1 MFLFVT
7 SFMDFLAS
15 FFLDPTR
22 VVPTAAA
29 TWHTAVQWMA
39 VTSHAVLPATE
50 TTKEVRGRQL
60 RDGPIQWPRL
70 RLVVTRLMCIPTGL
84 RLFDLVLKLL
94 RLLLSTAC
102 HGNHLLVPVRCR
114 RAPATPPLLIA
125 ALTACNEHPTP
136 RLVGPH
142 LAEAS
147 CRESNRLRR
156 QPPQRQPVK
165 RRTLG
170 SAHRKTQVAIGKGTR
185 QRPVIGRPSST
196 RREAASR
203 ASCLDHCSGRPDSAP
218 TGNLLCT
225 R

>member
-1 MFLFVT
+1 MASLT
-7 SFMDFLAS
+7 SSEKKQGCKSEKSSHGARSSVARRRTNNRDNNHQTS
-15 FFLDPTR
+15 P
-22 VVPTAAA
+22 PK
-29 TWHTAVQWMA
+29 HTY
-39 VTSHAVLPATE
+39 
-50 TTKEVRGRQL
+50 RGRQL

-156 QPPQRQPVK
+156 EPPQRQPVK

-170 SAHRKTQVAIGKGTR
+170 SAHRKTQVASGKGTR